1 MQYFNESKYTYNII
15 EKKCHVRIYMEFS
28 GSGFD
33 PVTSSSEHGN
43 QFSRSINA
51 GAISSPDELLIAF
64 QESLCWF
71 I

>member
-1 MQYFNESKYTYNII
+1 
-15 EKKCHVRIYMEFS
+15 MEFS